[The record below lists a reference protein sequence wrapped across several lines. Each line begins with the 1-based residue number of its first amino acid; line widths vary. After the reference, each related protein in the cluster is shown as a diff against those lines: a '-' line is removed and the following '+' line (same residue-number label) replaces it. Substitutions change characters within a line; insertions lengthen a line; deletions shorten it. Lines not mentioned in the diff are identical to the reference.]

1 MLTGEP
7 TTAAGGATEKDM
19 TAFCQLFV
27 PRMVDKSVI
36 ATNAEGAV
44 IGAMLCKDWGDEDPE
59 EEFAGFMAKLEGD
72 WLPALTGIGEC
83 EETFNSDFGI
93 PVEEKPKEKWFQ
105 LWNCG
110 VDEQWRGRGVGK
122 KLVGHSVAVAKKQG
136 YEVAFSICTSGPI
149 THILTTHSSASVEH
163 FVDYST
169 WTGTE
174 SVEVLRALPAAGHS
188 GMSLC
193 VVRLWGESKRSTRG
207 GSAEDE

>member
-1 MLTGEP
+1 MAAFTVLEEAEGAIYRMCTTADVSGVVACVSAAFKEGKGYYHDARSLSLSCRLTQLSSMLTGEP

-36 ATNAEGAV
+36 ATNPEGAV

-122 KLVGHSVAVAKKQG
+122 KLVGH
-136 YEVAFSICTSGPI
+136 
-149 THILTTHSSASVEH
+149 
-163 FVDYST
+163 
-169 WTGTE
+169 
-174 SVEVLRALPAAGHS
+174 R
-188 GMSLC
+188 
-193 VVRLWGESKRSTRG
+193 
-207 GSAEDE
+207 